1 MTSAPQL
8 NDPSVPDPSGAC
20 FYLDILCE
28 LRDMIHSYALTYQ
41 LGLACTPNELCL
53 STSKNRIS
61 DPWGDFGLS
70 KAPEVWVPKLE
81 PFLSNERPPRQEIE
95 GVTTPGD
102 PNPFRLVCHQTRAET
117 RGLLLDLNNIRFSY
131 RHEHCNLYEY
141 AFSRKIGMNEL
152 FRLFYHQ
159 CSATNKNR
167 LRRITIDQTCDAIV
181 QTPEAHNILAGY
193 MRDYTHHKNISFLI
207 RFRLV
212 DDPPNGGFIRK

>member
-1 MTSAPQL
+1 MTSASQL

-20 FYLDILCE
+20 FYLDIPRE
-28 LRDMIHSYALTYQ
+28 LRDMTHSYALTYQ

-53 STSKNRIS
+53 STSKNRMS

-70 KAPEVWVPKLE
+70 KAPEVWVPKIE

-131 RHEHCNLYEY
+131 RYEHCNLYE
-141 AFSRKIGMNEL
+141 
-152 FRLFYHQ
+152 
-159 CSATNKNR
+159 
-167 LRRITIDQTCDAIV
+167 
-181 QTPEAHNILAGY
+181 
-193 MRDYTHHKNISFLI
+193 
-207 RFRLV
+207 
-212 DDPPNGGFIRK
+212 